1 MPVAPGLNDKQM
13 LATGW
18 QLLKI
23 IAPGLLS
30 TAKWL
35 LVAAACCHRPGL
47 FQLLSQVQ
55 TLNAQFGLTGS
66 SGLEDVSQ
74 ASRQGVGD
82 TLPRRER
89 APEQRG
95 GTRSRKVRLVGPWQ
109 DRQVQDSEGDSKDS
123 LETAAGNYSPP
134 VSQSKFRSW

>member
-23 IAPGLLS
+23 ITPGLLS

-35 LVAAACCHRPGL
+35 LVAAACCHRLGL

-55 TLNAQFGLTGS
+55 TLNVHLGLNRGQFGLSGCSGS
-66 SGLEDVSQ
+66 EGVSE

-82 TLPRRER
+82 NLPRRKR
-89 APEQRG
+89 DPEQR
-95 GTRSRKVRLVGPWQ
+95 LVGLWQ
-109 DRQVQDSEGDSKDS
+109 GRQVQDSQEI
-123 LETAAGNYSPP
+123 ARAPWRW
-134 VSQSKFRSW
+134 Q